1 MAPPWRRREKA
12 TDRSKIDATPPWEV
26 RQRDDPE
33 PTTGPFDVRDAPD
46 DDRPRVDLGALRVA
60 VWEGVDLRLDVN
72 EAQQVVSAT
81 LASTDGQMQLGVF
94 AAPRNEGI
102 WDDVRAEI
110 SQSLAS
116 QGGSATDE
124 PDGPFGIEL
133 RGTLKGP
140 DGSMPVRFVGV
151 DGPRWFLRAMLVG
164 PIAVSAT
171 KAAPFEDALRAIVVV
186 RGSEPLPVREPVPL
200 ELPKEA
206 ADQLGTGQASPADS

>member
-26 RQRDDPE
+26 RQRDNPE
-33 PTTGPFDVRDAPD
+33 PTTGPFDVRDMPD
-46 DDRPRVDLGALRVA
+46 DDRPRVDLGALRVP
-60 VWEGVDLRLDVN
+60 VWEGIDLRLDVN

-81 LASTDGQMQLGVF
+81 LASADGQMQLGVF

-102 WDDVRAEI
+102 WDDVRDEI
-110 SQSLAS
+110 RQSLAS
-116 QGGSATDE
+116 QGGSTTDE
-124 PDGPFGIEL
+124 PDGPFGPEL

-140 DGSMPVRFVGV
+140 EGSMPVN
-151 DGPRWFLRAMLVG
+151 
-164 PIAVSAT
+164 AT

-200 ELPKEA
+200 QLPKEA
-206 ADQLGTGQASPADS
+206 ADQLGAGQPSPADS

>member
-1 MAPPWRRREKA
+1 MAPAWRRREKA

-26 RQRDDPE
+26 RQRDEPE

-46 DDRPRVDLGALRVA
+46 DDRPRVDLGALRVP

-81 LASTDGQMQLGVF
+81 LASADGQMQLGVF
-94 AAPRNEGI
+94 AAPRGEGI

-110 SQSLAS
+110 RQSLAA
-116 QGGSATDE
+116 QGGSATDA
-124 PDGPFGIEL
+124 PDGPFGTEL

-140 DGSMPVRFVGV
+140 EGSMPVRFVGI
-151 DGPRWFLRAMLVG
+151 DGPRWFLRAMLMG
-164 PIAVSAT
+164 PIAVNVP
-171 KAAPFEDALRAIVVV
+171 KAAPFENALRAIVVV

-200 ELPKEA
+200 QLPKEA
-206 ADQLGTGQASPADS
+206 AEQLGTEQPSPADS